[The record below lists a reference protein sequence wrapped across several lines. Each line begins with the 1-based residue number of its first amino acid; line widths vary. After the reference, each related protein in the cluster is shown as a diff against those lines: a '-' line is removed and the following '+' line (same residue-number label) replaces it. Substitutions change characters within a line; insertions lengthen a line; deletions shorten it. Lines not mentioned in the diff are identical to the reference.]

1 MLPTRSCTQR
11 LNNCIEA
18 MGDWSCSENILK
30 VLSEIKIRGECHQS
44 QLKGCNASLYLKCT
58 WYCVFEFL
66 HSVQDTVNMKAI
78 RILQFISLVKI
89 IFVVHLTIKRV
100 TIIFI
105 VNMIV
110 GVKCSFFLHQSLKLL
125 KCEASK
131 IFLNFYSNNWFLT
144 HHHQHLPV
152 PAAPSHVLGLPS
164 LISS

>member
-1 MLPTRSCTQR
+1 MTFKFLYLHCSHGR
-11 LNNCIEA
+11 LELLRKHFESFIWNKDKRIMSPITVKRVQCF
-18 MGDWSCSENILK
+18 S
-30 VLSEIKIRGECHQS
+30 LSEMYKV
-44 QLKGCNASLYLKCT
+44 
-58 WYCVFEFL
+58 YCVFEFL

-89 IFVVHLTIKRV
+89 IFVLHLIIKKV

-131 IFLNFYSNNWFLT
+131 ILFNFYSNNWYLT

-152 PAAPSHVLGLPS
+152 PAAPSHVLCSPS